1 MTRLGRRL
9 AAEIAEH
16 GPIGVDRYM
25 AECVA
30 AYYAGRDPFG
40 RGGDFTTAPEISQMF
55 GEIIGLWMADLWDRA
70 GRPRRVNLVELGPGR
85 GTLMADLLRAA
96 RALPAFAEA
105 IRVHFVETSPTL
117 RAAQAE
123 RVPGATWHDDLE
135 AVPQGAPL
143 LVVANEF
150 FDALPVRQEVRMD
163 GEWRERQVGLA
174 GDTLTF
180 MPAGEIIRETSPA
193 RVDYAAALAAR
204 IAADGGAALVVDYG
218 YESPAEGDS
227 LQALAA
233 HSATD
238 PLTAPGEHDLT
249 AHVDF
254 EALVHT
260 AESMGAACFGPIEQ
274 SELLRNLGIETRAHT
289 LKANADRIKAREI
302 DNALARL
309 VGRSQKGMGSLF
321 KAVAVTHRSLGV
333 PPAFSA

>member
-1 MTRLGRRL
+1 MTPLGRRL

-70 GRPRRVNLVELGPGR
+70 GRPARVNLVELGPGR

-105 IRVHFVETSPTL
+105 VRVHFVETSLAL

-123 RVPGATWHDDLE
+123 RVPAAAWHDDLAE
-135 AVPQGAPL
+135 VPQGAPL
-143 LVVANEF
+143 FVVANEF
-150 FDALPVRQEVRMD
+150 FDALPIRQEVRVD
-163 GEWRERQVGLA
+163 SEWRERCIGISADAFVFTPE
-174 GDTLTF
+174 GD
-180 MPAGEIIRETSPA
+180 AIRETAPA
-193 RVDYAAALAAR
+193 RAEYAGVLAAR
-204 IAADGGAALVVDYG
+204 IAADGGAVLLIDYG
-218 YESPAEGDS
+218 YEGPAEGDS

-233 HSATD
+233 HAAAD
-238 PLTAPGEHDLT
+238 PLAAPGEHDLT

-254 EALVHT
+254 AALAEA
-260 AESMGAACFGPIEQ
+260 ARAAGAQVSPLALQGPF
-274 SELLRNLGIETRAHT
+274 LLALGIEARVERLSRGLDPEARHAIAGAMRRLT
-289 LKANADRIKAREI
+289 LPQA
-302 DNALARL
+302 
-309 VGRSQKGMGSLF
+309 MGSLF
-321 KAVAVTHRSLGV
+321 KVLAFTHTDW
-333 PPAFSA
+333 PEPAGFGA

>member
-85 GTLMADLLRAA
+85 GMLMADLLRAA

-123 RVPGATWHDDLE
+123 RVPGATWHDDLG
-135 AVPQGAPL
+135 AVPRGAPL
-143 LVVANEF
+143 LIVANEF

-174 GDTLTF
+174 RDTLTF
-180 MPAGEIIRETSPA
+180 MPAGDAIRETSPA
-193 RVDYAAALAAR
+193 RADYAAALAAR

-218 YESPAEGDS
+218 YEGPAEGDS

-233 HSATD
+233 HAAAD
-238 PLTAPGEHDLT
+238 PLAAPGEHDLT

-254 EALVHT
+254 AALAEAARDAGTRVSPL
-260 AESMGAACFGPIEQ
+260 ALQGPF
-274 SELLRNLGIETRAHT
+274 LLALGIEARAERLSHGLDPEARHAIAGAMRRLT
-289 LKANADRIKAREI
+289 LPQA
-302 DNALARL
+302 
-309 VGRSQKGMGSLF
+309 MGSLF
-321 KAVAVTHRSLGV
+321 KVLVFTHKDW
-333 PPAFSA
+333 PEPAGFGA